1 MPPNPSASGP
11 RGGSLPPP
19 LRLVLGDKQ
28 DEQVKPPIT
37 TSRSW
42 TINGYPAEVHAWTR
56 EQWDALAIRPND
68 AQEYP
73 NGIRAALRMV

>member
-11 RGGSLPPP
+11 RRGSLPPP
-19 LRLVLGDKQ
+19 LRLVLGD
-28 DEQVKPPIT
+28 EPVKAPT
-37 TSRSW
+37 STSRPW
-42 TINGYPAEVHAWTR
+42 TINGWHAEVHTWTR